1 MSDLNLSQ
9 RAVACRAWRWM
20 RGMLATWPDKV
31 PYPGADQ
38 WRYAGD
44 GLWVDSH
51 GDAAHE
57 DDMPAAL
64 ALAMTAGPDLD
75 DPATLGCLLALVRE
89 AWGDPRAVTVSYDEN
104 DWYAMTCDR
113 DGMVCWDGEKT
124 AGRGPTEAAALVAA
138 LDAAP

>member
-57 DDMPAAL
+57 DDMPASL
-64 ALAMTAGPDLD
+64 ALAMVAGPDLD

-89 AWGDPRAVTVSYDEN
+89 SYKEPAGHVRPLYGRAPAPSWGVWATTTLHE
-104 DWYAMTCDR
+104 A
-113 DGMVCWDGEKT
+113 
-124 AGRGPTEAAALVAA
+124 PTEAAALVAA
-138 LDAAP
+138 LENAP